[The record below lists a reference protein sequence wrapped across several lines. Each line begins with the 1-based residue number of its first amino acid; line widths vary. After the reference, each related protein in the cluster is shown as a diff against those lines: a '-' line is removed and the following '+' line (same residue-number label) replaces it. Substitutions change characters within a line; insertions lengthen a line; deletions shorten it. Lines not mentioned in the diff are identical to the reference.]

1 MDKLGRANQH
11 LIDIGYATR
20 TYTNIVLVAEALER
34 NLEVKSTP
42 SGRSIEVRHQGRS
55 RYWKGGTN
63 NHNTRLAKQIVH
75 FKDVC
80 NRHLRNHG
88 VNAPENAVFGSP
100 EVERAWNWA
109 HPLAELV
116 VKPHNGI
123 QGRNVHV
130 GIETYDEF
138 ETAFNNVARS
148 RGRVLVEQFRAGI
161 EHRCLVV
168 DNAVVAVTA
177 RRPASILGDGQSTI
191 AELVGSKNENRGR
204 IHTQLELGATEL
216 QVLNKSEYQP
226 QSVPPEGERVYLRLT
241 SNIHTGGD
249 ALDATDELA
258 PEEQEMIER
267 AARSIPGLRIA
278 GFDVLLPREDQE
290 EDARASILEINA
302 NPMISMHHFPWEGTP
317 RDVAG
322 AVLDSMFPK
331 SKTPRR

>member
-1 MDKLGRANQH
+1 MDKLARAEQH
-11 LIDIGYATR
+11 LMGLGYAKR
-20 TYTNIVLVAEALER
+20 SHTNLVFVAEALER
-34 NLEVKSTP
+34 NLEVKRTP
-42 SGRSIEVRHQGRS
+42 SGRSIEVRYKGRS
-55 RYWKGGTN
+55 RYWKGGTT
-63 NHNTRLAKQIVH
+63 NHNSHLAKKIVH

-88 VNAPENAVFGSP
+88 VNAPENAVFGAT
-100 EVERAWNWA
+100 EVERAWHWA
-109 HPLAELV
+109 HPLGQLV

-130 GIETYDEF
+130 GIETYEEF
-138 ETAFNNVARS
+138 ETAFENVARS
-148 RGRVLVEQFRAGI
+148 RGRVLVEQFHAGI

-168 DNAVVAVTA
+168 DGAVVAVTA

-191 AELVGSKNENRGR
+191 EELVESKNEDRGR
-204 IHTQLELGATEL
+204 IHTPLELGATEL
-216 QVLNKSEYQP
+216 QVLKKVEYQP
-226 QSVPPEGERVYLRLT
+226 KSIPPEGERVYLRLT

-290 EDARASILEINA
+290 EEVSASILEINA
-302 NPMISMHHFPWEGTP
+302 NPMISMHHFPWEGAP
-317 RDVAG
+317 RDVAS
-322 AVLDSMFPK
+322 AVLDSMFPN
-331 SKTPRR
+331 SKAPDR

>member
-1 MDKLGRANQH
+1 MDRLERANRH
-11 LIDIGYATR
+11 LIDVGYTKR
-20 TYTNIVLVAEALER
+20 TYTNLVLVAEALER
-34 NLEVKSTP
+34 NLEVKTTP
-42 SGRSIEVRHQGRS
+42 SRRSIEVRQQGRS
-55 RYWKGGTN
+55 RYWKGGTT
-63 NHNTRLAKQIVH
+63 NHNSHLAKKIVH

-88 VNAPENAVFGSP
+88 VNAPENAVFGAT
-100 EVERAWNWA
+100 EAERAWNWA
-109 HPLAELV
+109 HPLGQLV
-116 VKPHNGI
+116 VKPHDGI

-138 ETAFNNVARS
+138 ETAFKNVARS
-148 RGRVLVEQFRAGI
+148 RGRVLVEQFHAGI

-168 DNAVVAVTA
+168 DDAVVAVTA

-191 AELVGSKNENRGR
+191 EELVASKNENRGR

-290 EDARASILEINA
+290 KDARASVLEINA
-302 NPMISMHHFPWEGTP
+302 NPMISMHHFPWEGAP

-331 SKTPRR
+331 SKNE